1 MPCGTPKIFNV
12 LLLQKGVNNEETP
25 KRVSLFIIMYF
36 NVKSDRYNVYFN
48 YDSFYQ
54 KPHKDRRIK

>member
-36 NVKSDRYNVYFN
+36 NVQSDRYNVYFN
-48 YDSFYQ
+48 YD
-54 KPHKDRRIK
+54 